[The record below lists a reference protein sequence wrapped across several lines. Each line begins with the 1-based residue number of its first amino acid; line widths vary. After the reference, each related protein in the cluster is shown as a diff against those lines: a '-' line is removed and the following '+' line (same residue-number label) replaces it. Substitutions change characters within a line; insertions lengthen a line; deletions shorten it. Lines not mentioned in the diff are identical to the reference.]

1 VGWVCAML
9 ADEVMHV
16 VTNSAQQKVELEA
29 YLAEG
34 ADDDDGSDLDDG
46 QYDEAVAE
54 ASSSPQ
60 PRLGVRTMD
69 TGEVAPVRT
78 IELTPEGM
86 VRYDGGEPMAFTGR
100 DEYTSGLDR
109 LLTSGILNPDVM
121 KTLLPY
127 HLNTDRLR
135 LDDRTVEFL
144 SNPALDVW
152 YASTFVCAKHQL
164 FMHRS
169 FGAKSRLFQLEN
181 GFLALGDVWSEEIR
195 RREHPDLKPSSLC
208 VGGSLH
214 EIRGWVN
221 EANRKGKQEGKKPIE
236 WVIHVSIVEDL
247 LELLGYRHYDP
258 DADAKDFL
266 VLMDAEYPDGSA
278 DFVLMQAQK
287 GVGTPED
294 PHHVVVGCICGY
306 ASFGVV
312 AVPVQAPMLAAD
324 HKGLQKG
331 TCPIQAVRFLAS
343 GARGSNSSSGLSSE
357 VFVERTLFFRAGSR
371 DGTRPGQPRDPVM
384 IPYMLCHGRVYER
397 LGRNAEF
404 QLHELAVEH
413 GFARLSVY
421 YMYDGFWDD
430 PRWKFAPPQAVL
442 TAGGFRVQVPL
453 VGSRMNGERLRGLM
467 LVLNPRE
474 GHMADTYLLSTIKS
488 STSARSATSVFRLP
502 SETQDLALT
511 APKTFDVRVWQ
522 ATAYHET
529 VGRLQPTLDDQYR
542 PSLPKLTGRQLEASF
557 KLGKVQKHPLWDPPG
572 SFLSNA
578 QVQEVYYRQGR
589 ITPMIVKTGFRYYV
603 SQAGE
608 ASAANADA
616 ANAKAIEAMSKQL
629 EAVALARQRQAEADE
644 QAALALEQAQQEAAA
659 KARSD
664 KKARKQ
670 KEKEEYLAK
679 DAPGPSAGTP
689 NQEVIEANRIAR
701 EERLLALATAERKQK
716 EAEAEAEKEAQR
728 AAKAAQQAEQPKLT
742 RQQQVLLNQAAAR
755 EKKRLEREA
764 KAKGGARGQQLPP
777 PPQANVED
785 AVRRAQL
792 AAMQPAPP
800 RANQRR
806 GR

>member
-1 VGWVCAML
+1 ML

-16 VTNSAQQKVELEA
+16 VTNDARQKAELEA
-29 YLAEG
+29 YLDG
-34 ADDDDGSDLDDG
+34 NDDDDGSDLDDG

-54 ASSSPQ
+54 ASSPQ
-60 PRLGVRTMD
+60 SRLGVRTMD
-69 TGEVAPVRT
+69 TGEVAPARS
-78 IELTPEGM
+78 IELTPEGKI
-86 VRYDGGEPMAFTGR
+86 RYDDGEPMAFDGR
-100 DEYTSGLDR
+100 DDYTSGLER
-109 LLTSGILNPDVM
+109 LLTSGIVNPDVM
-121 KTLLPY
+121 KTLFPY
-127 HLNTDRLR
+127 HLDRDRLR
-135 LDDRTVEFL
+135 PDDRVVEFF

-164 FMHRS
+164 FMHPS
-169 FGAKSRLFQLEN
+169 FSAKSRLFWLNN
-181 GFLALGDVWSEEIR
+181 GFLALGEIWSEEIQQ
-195 RREHPDLKPSSLC
+195 REQPHLNPGSLC
-208 VGGSLH
+208 IGGSLG

-266 VLMDAEYPDGSA
+266 VLMDAEYPDNSA
-278 DFVLMQAQK
+278 DFVLMKAEK

-312 AVPVQAPMLAAD
+312 AVPVQAPMIAAD
-324 HKGLQKG
+324 HKGLRKE

-343 GARGSNSSSGLSSE
+343 GARGSNPGSGLSSE
-357 VFVERTLFFRAGSR
+357 VFVDRTLFFRAGSR
-371 DGTRPGQPRDPVM
+371 DGTRAGQPRDPVM

-397 LGRNAEF
+397 LGRNAEYPP
-404 QLHELAVEH
+404 HELEVEH
-413 GFARLSVY
+413 GFVRLAVY

-442 TAGGFRVQVPL
+442 TAGGFRVQLPL
-453 VGSRMNGERLRGLM
+453 VGSRMNGERLRGIM

-488 STSARSATSVFRLP
+488 STSSRSPTSVFQLP

-511 APKTFDVRVWQ
+511 APKIYDVRVWQ

-542 PSLPKLTGRQLEASF
+542 PSLPTLTGRQLEASF

-589 ITPMIVKTGFRYYV
+589 VTPMIVKTGFRYHM
-603 SQAGE
+603 SQAG
-608 ASAANADA
+608 ASADA

-629 EAVALARQRQAEADE
+629 EAVALARQQQAEAEERAALAEE
-644 QAALALEQAQQEAAA
+644 QAAQAAAA
-659 KARSD
+659 KERSD
-664 KKARKQ
+664 KKARKKKQ
-670 KEKEEYLAK
+670 REDYLEKNAK
-679 DAPGPSAGTP
+679 GAPGSSSGTP
-689 NQEVIEANRIAR
+689 SQEVIEANRIAR

-728 AAKAAQQAEQPKLT
+728 AAKAAQQAEQPQLT

-755 EKKRLEREA
+755 EKKRLEKEA

-777 PPQANVED
+777 PPQANVEG

-792 AAMQPAPP
+792 EAMQPAPP

>member
-1 VGWVCAML
+1 ML

-16 VTNSAQQKVELEA
+16 VTNSAQQKADLEA
-29 YLAEG
+29 YMDG
-34 ADDDDGSDLDDG
+34 NDDDDGSDLDDD
-46 QYDEAVAE
+46 QYDEAVAN
-54 ASSSPQ
+54 ASSPH
-60 PRLGVRTMD
+60 PRMGVRAVD
-69 TGEVAPVRT
+69 TGEVAPVRS
-78 IELTPEGM
+78 IELTPEGKIK
-86 VRYDGGEPMAFTGR
+86 YDDGEPMAFDGR
-100 DEYTSGLDR
+100 DDYTSGMER
-109 LLTSGILNPDVM
+109 MITSGVLTTNVM
-121 KTLLPY
+121 KKVVPY
-127 HLNTDRLR
+127 LVDPDRLR
-135 LDDRTVEFL
+135 PDDRTVEFF

-164 FMHRS
+164 FMHPS
-169 FGAKSRLFQLEN
+169 FGAKSRLFWLNN
-181 GFLALGDVWSEEIR
+181 GFLAIGDLWSDEIR
-195 RREHPDLKPSSLC
+195 QREHPGLKPGQLC
-208 VGGSLH
+208 IGGGLM

-221 EANRKGKQEGKKPIE
+221 EANRNGKQEGKKPIE

-278 DFVLMQAQK
+278 DFLLMKAEK
-287 GVGTPED
+287 GVGTPDD

-312 AVPVQAPMLAAD
+312 AVPVKAPTLAQD
-324 HKGLQKG
+324 HKSIRKG
-331 TCPIQAVRFLAS
+331 TCPIQAVRFLAT
-343 GARGSNSSSGLSSE
+343 GARGSNSGSGLSSE

-371 DGTRPGQPRDPVM
+371 DGTKEGLPRDPVM

-397 LGRNAEF
+397 LGRTGEF
-404 QLHELAVEH
+404 QTHELEVEH
-413 GFARLSVY
+413 GFTRLCVY

-442 TAGGFRVQVPL
+442 AAGGFRVQLPL
-453 VGSRMNGERLRGLM
+453 VGSRINGERLRGIM

-474 GHMADTYLLSTIKS
+474 GHMADTYLLSMIKS
-488 STSARSATSVFRLP
+488 STSSRSVTSVFQLP

-511 APKTFDVRVWQ
+511 APKSFDVRVWQ

-529 VGRLQPTLDDQYR
+529 VGQLQPTLDDQYR
-542 PSLPKLTGRQLEASF
+542 PSLPQLTSRQLEASF
-557 KLGKVQKHPLWDPPG
+557 RLGKVAKFPNDNPPG
-572 SFLSNA
+572 SFLTST
-578 QVQEVYYRQGR
+578 QTQEVYYRQGR
-589 ITPMIVKTGFRYYV
+589 TTPMIVKTGFRYNT

-608 ASAANADA
+608 LSAAEADA
-616 ANAKAIEAMSKQL
+616 ANAKAIAAMSKQL

-644 QAALALEQAQQEAAA
+644 QAALALEQAQQQAAA
-659 KARSD
+659 KARLD
-664 KKARKQ
+664 KKARKK
-670 KEKEEYLAK
+670 KEREDYLAKNAK
-679 DAPGPSAGTP
+679 DAPGPSSGTP
-689 NQEVIEANRIAR
+689 SQEVIEANRIAR

-716 EAEAEAEKEAQR
+716 EADAEAEKEAQR
-728 AAKAAQQAEQPKLT
+728 AAKAAQQAEQPQLT

-755 EKKRLEREA
+755 EKKRLEKEA

-792 AAMQPAPP
+792 EAMQPAPP

-806 GR
+806 NR

>member
-1 VGWVCAML
+1 
-9 ADEVMHV
+9 MHV
-16 VTNSAQQKVELEA
+16 VTNNAKQKAELEA

-54 ASSSPQ
+54 ASSPQ
-60 PRLGVRTMD
+60 QRMGVRTVD
-69 TGEVAPVRT
+69 TGEVAPVRS
-78 IELTPEGM
+78 IELTPEGKIM
-86 VRYDGGEPMAFTGR
+86 YDGGEPMAFDGR
-100 DEYTSGLDR
+100 DDYTSGMER
-109 LLTSGILNPDVM
+109 IITSGILTTKLMEKLVP
-121 KTLLPY
+121 
-127 HLNTDRLR
+127 HLVHPDRLR
-135 LDDRTVEFL
+135 PDDRTVEFF

-164 FMHRS
+164 FMHPS
-169 FGAKSRLFQLEN
+169 FGAKSRLFWLNN
-181 GFLALGDVWSEEIR
+181 GFLAIGDLWSDEIR
-195 RREHPDLKPSSLC
+195 QREHPDLKPGQLC
-208 VGGSLH
+208 VGGRLA

-287 GVGTPED
+287 GVGTRED

-312 AVPVQAPMLAAD
+312 ALPVKAPTAPGD
-324 HKGLQKG
+324 QEDNRNKG

-343 GARGSNSSSGLSSE
+343 GDRGSKTSSGLSSE
-357 VFVERTLFFRAGSR
+357 VFVDRTLFFRAGSR
-371 DGTRPGQPRDPVM
+371 DGTKEGLPRDPVM

-397 LGRNAEF
+397 LGRNAEYPP
-404 QLHELAVEH
+404 HEMEVEH
-413 GFARLSVY
+413 GFTRLSVY

-453 VGSRMNGERLRGLM
+453 VGTRMNGERLRGIM

-488 STSARSATSVFRLP
+488 STSARSAMSAFQLP

-511 APKTFDVRVWQ
+511 APKSFDVRVWQ

-542 PSLPKLTGRQLEASF
+542 PSLPQLTGRQLEASF

-589 ITPMIVKTGFRYYV
+589 VTPMIVKTGFRYHV
-603 SQAGE
+603 SKAGTPSD
-608 ASAANADA
+608 ASADA
-616 ANAKAIEAMSKQL
+616 ANAKVIAAMSKQL

-664 KKARKQ
+664 KKARKK
-670 KEKEEYLAK
+670 KEREDYLAKNAK
-679 DAPGPSAGTP
+679 DAPGPSSGTLS
-689 NQEVIEANRIAR
+689 QEVIEANRIAR

-728 AAKAAQQAEQPKLT
+728 AAKAAQQAEQPQLT

-755 EKKRLEREA
+755 EKKRLEKEA

-792 AAMQPAPP
+792 DAMQPAPP